1 MVSRLKRQSLASALS
16 KCALQAVDRIIGV
29 QSTIAEELECRAV
42 KRVRSRFGNHVDDCP
57 ACASKLSRVAV
68 GIYLELL
75 DRIFAELIGSAA
87 GTGASE
93 GLSEEVVVVVG
104 PVDGQRVQRAAL
116 SGKAEIAAAH
126 VAHYAG
132 REQSE
137 VEEVAAIGGQVR
149 NLAIAY
155 RVAHA
160 AARGL
165 NHRGFRG
172 DLHGLIPCGYGQ
184 RHLEIDFRADRHLH
198 VLFEDAE
205 SAVRRLNPVRAN
217 WQQREGEQS
226 IRVGID
232 GEALAGGGVASGYFA
247 IGDDSAGS
255 IADCPGDRAPTRL
268 REGSGNERDAK
279 RKESE
284 YLEHLA
290 GLGRIS
296 IAAL

>member
-1 MVSRLKRQSLASALS
+1 MVAGLQRKRLAGALS

-29 QSTIAEELECRAV
+29 QSTVAEKLEGSSV
-42 KRVRSRFGNHVDDCP
+42 VRVGSRFGNHVDDCP

-68 GIYLELL
+68 GIHLELL
-75 DRIFAELIGSAA
+75 YRIFAELIGSAA

-104 PVDGQRVQRAAL
+104 AVDGQRVQRAAL

-126 VAHYAG
+126 VAYYAG
-132 REQSE
+132 RKQSE

-184 RHLEIDFRADRHLH
+184 RHLEIDFRAD
-198 VLFEDAE
+198 
-205 SAVRRLNPVRAN
+205 
-217 WQQREGEQS
+217 
-226 IRVGID
+226 
-232 GEALAGGGVASGYFA
+232 
-247 IGDDSAGS
+247 
-255 IADCPGDRAPTRL
+255 
-268 REGSGNERDAK
+268 
-279 RKESE
+279 
-284 YLEHLA
+284 
-290 GLGRIS
+290 
-296 IAAL
+296 